1 MESLNLS
8 LDQGSFNLIWRSLHA
23 REKELLSI
31 VENFGD
37 DSDEGADALNDIVAL
52 RLYIDELKEQAEK
65 VFSDKNVFI
74 LEDIQLEVGT
84 MHVVKS

>member
-65 VFSDKNVFI
+65 VFSDKNAFI
-74 LEDIQLEVGT
+74 LEDIQMEVGA
-84 MHVVKS
+84 MHVVKN

>member
-8 LDQGSFNLIWRSLHA
+8 LDQSSFNLIWRSLHA

-65 VFSDKNVFI
+65 VFSDKNAFI

-84 MHVVKS
+84 MHVVKN

>member
-65 VFSDKNVFI
+65 VFSDKNAFI